1 MSISEYLESAL
12 QYPVSGIHLSLSAQC
27 MLGAEKHRLSANTHF
42 SFRTFSESSGN
53 GTQRFVR
60 VSLMSNQVIQGRP
73 LKLVLMLLVFFD
85 GDLVKEGPWV
95 SSYPIQIQQQS
106 VLLAP
111 WHRKSLFVD

>member
-1 MSISEYLESAL
+1 
-12 QYPVSGIHLSLSAQC
+12 
-27 MLGAEKHRLSANTHF
+27 
-42 SFRTFSESSGN
+42 
-53 GTQRFVR
+53 
-60 VSLMSNQVIQGRP
+60 MSNQVIQGRP

-106 VLLAP
+106 ILLAP